1 VLQEFFVYCSLT
13 VAKMQVWD
21 LEIVFYQSVADVC
34 RTSLLSDG
42 DAEVDNIRVRPFHSY
57 IISNSNTF

>member
-1 VLQEFFVYCSLT
+1 
-13 VAKMQVWD
+13 
-21 LEIVFYQSVADVC
+21 VFYQSVADVC

-57 IISNSNTF
+57 IISNSNTFWT